1 MNTISY
7 KYIDTQIQLDKLEK
21 GIAESSFAALDI
33 EGNSMH
39 SYYERVCLMQISIE
53 NGSFIVDTLKDI
65 DFSGFTKTLE
75 QKLLI
80 LHGGDYDLRMLDK
93 DFGFKPKFKIFD
105 TQQAA
110 SLAGI
115 QKTSLSELLKEFLGL
130 SHPKDQQ
137 LSDWTKRPLTEK
149 QLSYAAA
156 DTAYLKPLADKL
168 TELLDSMGRSEWV
181 SQSMKDRAKN
191 TPKYK
196 VKSSREK
203 WRVKGY
209 SALEPAGLRFLRE
222 IWELRE
228 DIAAKID
235 LPPFKVMRSS
245 SMIELSKK
253 LAEKPSYSL
262 AKSKFLPKT
271 CKGEFY
277 GVLKKRIEHARKL
290 PESRWPERFV
300 KRGKPPSHDK
310 ALTKKLR
317 SFVLQAAEERGID
330 PSILVNKAGIE
341 EISRRKPQTEA
352 ELREVLQL
360 NDWQFDILEAKF
372 ISIIQSHTS

>member
-1 MNTISY
+1 MNMISY
-7 KYIDTQIQLDKLEK
+7 KYIDTQSLIDRLEK
-21 GIAESSFAALDI
+21 DIAASSFAAVDI

-39 SYYERVCLMQISIE
+39 AYYERVCLMQISIE

-65 DFSGFTKTLE
+65 DFSRFIKTLE
-75 QKLLI
+75 KKLLI

-93 DFGFKPKFKIFD
+93 DFGFKPKHKIFD

-115 QKTSLSELLKEFLGL
+115 EKTSLSNLLQEFLGVE
-130 SHPKDQQ
+130 HPKDQQ
-137 LSDWTKRPLTEK
+137 LSDWTKRPLSEK

-156 DTAYLKPLADKL
+156 DTAFLKPLADKL
-168 TELLDSMGRSEWV
+168 TELLEDMGRSEWV

-196 VKSSREK
+196 EKNSPEK

-209 SALEPAGLRFLRE
+209 SVLEPT
-222 IWELRE
+222 ELRYLKVIWSWRE
-228 DIAAKID
+228 EIAAKID

-253 LAEKPSYSL
+253 LSGDGKYSL
-262 AKSKFLPKT
+262 SKSKFLPRA

-277 GVLKKRIEHARKL
+277 GLLKKRIDYAKRL
-290 PESRWPERFV
+290 PQENWPDKYV
-300 KRGKPPSHDK
+300 KKDKPAAYDK
-310 ALTKKLR
+310 ALMKELR
-317 SFVLQAAEERGID
+317 GFVAQAAEERRID

-341 EISRRKPQTEA
+341 EVSRRKPQTVS
-352 ELREVLQL
+352 ELRKVLQL
-360 NDWQFDILEAKF
+360 NDWQLEIIEDRF
-372 ISIIQSHTS
+372 ISIILSHSG